1 MAEWHILIEMKKD
14 VIVAS
19 ESDVIVYLDGVNPKT
34 QPATVRENGNY
45 SNITLTIPHD
55 WEYETERK
63 NDSIEYC
70 IAIWPEGQTAG
81 KRLRYGI
88 ITLLVFAEPV
98 LSRKKSPLA
107 VIAHGK
113 EPMITRSIGII

>member
-1 MAEWHILIEMKKD
+1 MQSASVYPLLIDHNTRHRFGGALLIRGRKFHIYMLYVSIRRDVPEVGTADMAEWHILIEMKKD

-19 ESDVIVYLDGVNPKT
+19 ESDVIIYLDGVNPKT

-63 NDSIEYC
+63 NDSTE
-70 IAIWPEGQTAG
+70 
-81 KRLRYGI
+81 
-88 ITLLVFAEPV
+88 
-98 LSRKKSPLA
+98 
-107 VIAHGK
+107 
-113 EPMITRSIGII
+113 